1 MTRTVSWWSMHLLFP
16 TIPQLQLVRRGWWVP
31 TIILAVCEYFVKLFR
46 FMTAIVIKPVCWYTS
61 IYGWLASTALPLF
74 KCFPPRTILISGHFY
89 VSRDRVGS
97 VCSHI
102 KERKA
107 KRSKKG
113 KKERKKKK
121 SSHVYFKGQWH
132 SMRSYGRSTDVGV
145 GWGRGVYIGVDEEGS
160 TIL

>member
-1 MTRTVSWWSMHLLFP
+1 M
-16 TIPQLQLVRRGWWVP
+16 
-31 TIILAVCEYFVKLFR
+31 
-46 FMTAIVIKPVCWYTS
+46 
-61 IYGWLASTALPLF
+61 IYALALPNNSST
-74 KCFPPRTILISGHFY
+74 TIGPTWLMSTNNNSCGMRVFCKAISVYDCYCNQACLLVYQHLWMISLDGASLIQVSGHFY

-97 VCSHI
+97 VCRHI

-113 KKERKKKK
+113 KKERKKKNPITYILK
-121 SSHVYFKGQWH
+121 DSGIAWDHN
-132 SMRSYGRSTDVGV
+132 GRSTDVGV

>member
-1 MTRTVSWWSMHLLFP
+1 M
-16 TIPQLQLVRRGWWVP
+16 
-31 TIILAVCEYFVKLFR
+31 
-46 FMTAIVIKPVCWYTS
+46 
-61 IYGWLASTALPLF
+61 IYALALPNNSST
-74 KCFPPRTILISGHFY
+74 TIGPTWLMSTNNNSCGMRVFCKAISVYDCYCNQACLLVYQHLWMISLDGASLIQVSGHFY

-97 VCSHI
+97 VCRHI